1 MGLERALEEQVVE
14 RSKLFIASKLW
25 NTYHRKEHV
34 RSACL
39 RSLKDLRVAYLDLYY
54 IHFPIP
60 LKFVDFDTRYPPE
73 WVHDPSAVS
82 GRMEIDEGVSLRET
96 WEAMEELVGEG
107 LVRNIGVCNMQSAML
122 RDLLS
127 YAHIKPAVL
136 QVQQITQQSSSPI
149 GPNSSSYHILALDP
163 KPATLPRK
171 PSGLKPEG

>member
-1 MGLERALEEQVVE
+1 MDDDE
-14 RSKLFIASKLW
+14 
-25 NTYHRKEHV
+25 
-34 RSACL
+34 
-39 RSLKDLRVAYLDLYY
+39 
-54 IHFPIP
+54 
-60 LKFVDFDTRYPPE
+60 FVDFDTRYPPE

-163 KPATLPRK
+163 KPATRIPK
-171 PSGLKPEG
+171 PSILKLSPKPATRNVTHVTMHETRNAKPATLKFLA